1 MARRSTI
8 TADEAERI
16 ELRALARSAHRGEAD
31 RARAV
36 LMTLDGRPAA
46 DIAGALG
53 VHVSTVRGWRGLF
66 ARGRITALRRRQPPG
81 RPAVVGRRAAD
92 LAAAILAEDERHD
105 GGWTL
110 PRLRTEIRRR
120 GGPAISAAWLSRQ
133 LRKRGLPGAGPA
145 TRSRAGRI
153 LRPSSGPAAGST
165 A

>member
-8 TADEAERI
+8 TADEAERA

-53 VHVSTVRGWRGLF
+53 VHVSTVREWRGLF
-66 ARGRITALRRRQPPG
+66 ARGRVAALRRRTPPG
-81 RPAVVGRRAAD
+81 RPAVVGPRAAA
-92 LAAAILAEDERHD
+92 LAAAILAADERHD

-110 PRLRTEIRRR
+110 PRLRAEIRRR
-120 GGPAISAAWLSRQ
+120 GGPAISEAWLSRQ
-133 LRKRGLPGAGPA
+133 LRKGGLPGAGPG
-145 TRSRAGRI
+145 TRSRAGKTP
-153 LRPSSGPAAGST
+153 RPSSGPAAGST
-165 A
+165 T